1 MKLLKLVRMAYTALF
16 KPFAGPGSIKNGMG
30 PASEGNPTGYFH

>member
-1 MKLLKLVRMAYTALF
+1 MRLFRLISALLR
-16 KPFAGPGSIKNGMG
+16 PFAGIGAVKNGMG